1 MITLCVFIILLCIP
15 IGYVMIGEYK
25 EYPKETF
32 ADYLKAILKAIGAG
46 VVTLIVIIVFWIY
59 SLSEWY

>member
-1 MITLCVFIILLCIP
+1 MLCLP
-15 IGYVMIGEYK
+15 IGYVMFGEYK

-46 VVTLIVIIVFWIY
+46 LVTLIVIIVMWIY
-59 SLSEWY
+59 IAV

>member
-1 MITLCVFIILLCIP
+1 MITLCVFIILLCLP
-15 IGYVMIGEYK
+15 IGYVMFGEYK

-46 VVTLIVIIVFWIY
+46 LVTLIVIIVMWIY
-59 SLSEWY
+59 IAV